1 MTASMYRY
9 RLYAAYTYK
18 YTLSLYSVCPATAR
32 ENWIL
37 RPKSKKRHKPVRLC
51 LLIMVGGLQIAQF
64 FLAFAGQVRVI
75 QHRTGTQRH
84 AVQGT
89 FGHMDC
95 NAGLILDQ
103 GIQSP

>member
-1 MTASMYRY
+1 MYRY

-51 LLIMVGGLQIAQF
+51 LFIMVGGLQIAQF

-75 QHRTGTQRH
+75 QHRTGAQRH
-84 AVQGT
+84 AVQGAFVHADSNT
-89 FGHMDC
+89 H
-95 NAGLILDQ
+95 LILPKD
-103 GIQSP
+103 IEV

>member
-1 MTASMYRY
+1 M
-9 RLYAAYTYK
+9 
-18 YTLSLYSVCPATAR
+18 
-32 ENWIL
+32 

-51 LLIMVGGLQIAQF
+51 LFIMVGGLQIAQF

-75 QHRTGTQRH
+75 QHRTGAQRYT
-84 AVQGT
+84 VQRT
-89 FGHMDC
+89 FGHMDR